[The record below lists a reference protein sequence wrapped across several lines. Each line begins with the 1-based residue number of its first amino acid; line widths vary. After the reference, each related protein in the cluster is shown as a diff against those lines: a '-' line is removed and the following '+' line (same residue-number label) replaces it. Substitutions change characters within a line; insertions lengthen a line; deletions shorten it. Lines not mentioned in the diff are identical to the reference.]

1 MINNLFTCPVYE
13 SQLNLDEKVIST
25 YCLSMKDRL
34 KSVVKS
40 NVNGWQSSI
49 TENEINIKDEIIK
62 HVNIFNN
69 TLKSTKPFSIQNMW
83 VNINGYKDYN
93 IEHTHP
99 GAILS
104 GVYYS
109 QTKSNSGDIVFIHP
123 AKDSLIH
130 DWDNFEWQEYNQH
143 NSSTWWFTPSVNK
156 LFLFPSWLKHY
167 VKPNLNNEER
177 ISISFNLV

>member
-1 MINNLFTCPVYE
+1 MI
-13 SQLNLDEKVIST
+13 SS
-25 YCLSMKDRL
+25 YCMDMKKKL
-34 KSVVKS
+34 KGVVKS

-49 TENEINIKDEIIK
+49 IGDEINITSEIMK
-62 HVNIFNN
+62 HVNVFNE
-69 TLKSTKPFSIQNMW
+69 TLKIKNRLSIQNMW

-99 GAILS
+99 GATIS

-109 QTKSNSGDIVFIHP
+109 QTEQDSGDIIFIHP

-130 DWDNFEWQEYNQH
+130 DWDNRDWQEYNQY
-143 NSSTWWFTPSVNK
+143 NSLTWWFTPSVNK

-167 VKPNLNNEER
+167 VKPNLNNKER
-177 ISISFNLV
+177 ISISFNVK

>member
-1 MINNLFTCPVYE
+1 MINNLFSCPVDE
-13 SQLNLDEKVIST
+13 SKLELDAEAISIQCLNI
-25 YCLSMKDRL
+25 KD
-34 KSVVKS
+34 KSKGVVKS
-40 NVNGWQSSI
+40 NINGWQSSI
-49 TENEINIKDEIIK
+49 TNDEIKNEIIR
-62 HVNIFNN
+62 HVGIFNN
-69 TLKSTKPFSIQNMW
+69 TLKIKKNLSVKNMW
-83 VNINGYKDYN
+83 ANINGYKDYN

-109 QTKSNSGDIVFIHP
+109 QTESNSGDLIFIHP

-130 DWDNFEWQEYNQH
+130 DWDNREWQEYNQH
-143 NSSTWWFTPSVNK
+143 NSLTWWFTPSVNK

-167 VKPNLNNEER
+167 VKPNLNNKER